1 MAAMKPRTG
10 DGPMEVTKEARSL
23 VMRIPLEGGGRLVVE
38 MNAEEANNLSAA
50 LHAAVSLVKK
60 QSAFLPFLVSLCA
73 MPYAQ
78 LSSISSRVEDIVS
91 ADAIAVGFVKSEE
104 DGYELVGAIDAI
116 ASVEKFFDVDL
127 IDEISF
133 FQPAGKPGEILEIP
147 VSQKATKAD
156 RVFVIGL
163 GDQSTQS
170 HRLAAASLGRKLRG
184 KKINVSNL
192 LATQIQ
198 DIRAHAISSVL
209 GSYTWTLK
217 SDAKT
222 DQPTFNI
229 VCKSEKIIDEANVIA
244 NAVCRARDLVH
255 TPSNIK
261 NPLWMAQQAQKIAKE
276 GKLTIKVLAGK
287 DLAQFGGLRAVGNSS
302 PKPGPRFIQI
312 SYSPKA
318 TGKKIPHVVL
328 VGKGITFDTGGVSL
342 KRPYDLMMAMKS
354 DMAGASAV
362 LNVVGAL
369 PELKPRVKVTAL
381 LMCAENALSG
391 TSQRPSDVI
400 THYGGTTV
408 EVLDT
413 DAEGRLV
420 LADGLAYADAK
431 LDPDYLLDIATLTGS
446 ATLGL
451 GRQYGAMYTRDSK
464 LASQL
469 VAAGETSGDRLWHMP
484 LIDDYQDSL
493 ESDIADF
500 NHTADKG
507 DYSAGSV
514 TAALFLEKFT
524 GQRKWVHLDVAGTA
538 RSESDAGESP
548 KGGTGFGVRV
558 LLDWIMNL

>member
-116 ASVEKFFDVDL
+116 ASIEKFFDVDL

-192 LATQIQ
+192 LATQSQ

-222 DQPTFNI
+222 YQPTFNI
-229 VCKSEKIIDEANVIA
+229 VCKSEKIIDEATVIA

-287 DLAQFGGLRAVGNSS
+287 ELVQFGGLRAVGNSS

-451 GRQYGAMYTRDSK
+451 GRQYGAMYTRDTK

-469 VAAGETSGDRLWHMP
+469 VAAGESSGDRLWHMP

-524 GQRKWVHLDVAGTA
+524 GKRKWVHLDVAGTA

-548 KGGTGFGVRV
+548 KGGTGFGVR
-558 LLDWIMNL
+558 LLIDWIMSL